1 MEESLGAVRTVYS
14 FAAEEK
20 TQKAYE
26 VALQKTY
33 KLGLKASLAKGLA
46 LGAQGILFLAW
57 ALMFW

>member
-1 MEESLGAVRTVYS
+1 VEESLSSVRTVYS

-20 TQKAYE
+20 TERAYE
-26 VALQKTY
+26 AALDKTY

-46 LGAQGILFLAW
+46 LGAQGILFFAW

>member
-1 MEESLGAVRTVYS
+1 MRTVYS

-20 TQKAYE
+20 TEKAYE
-26 VALQKTY
+26 AALDKTY

-46 LGAQGILFLAW
+46 LGAQGILFFAW